1 MSTITI
7 PELDTELA
15 QRLSERATR
24 HGHSIEDEAVAIL
37 RDALKAERKPKP
49 NLAESVRARFGP
61 LGGVELPEPAREPMR
76 EPADLGK

>member
-1 MSTITI
+1 MPIFTIS
-7 PELDTELA
+7 ELDSELA
-15 QRLSERATR
+15 QRLRERATR

-61 LGGVELPEPAREPMR
+61 IGGVELPESVRKPMPDPVDMGR
-76 EPADLGK
+76 